1 MMSMRRRQASDSPE
15 RLLVDGVK
23 ALGLQLPEEAMAR
36 LLHYVEELSKWNSA
50 FNLTAVRAQD
60 AMVTRHLLD
69 SLAALP
75 AVEQSLAEVAMQT
88 SEASVRPKNLIDIG
102 SGAGLPAIPFAIAH
116 PEWSVFALDSNG
128 KKARFMRHAQRILR
142 IENLQVIEERSEMYQ
157 PEARFDIVI
166 SRAFASLVDFLR
178 LTAHL
183 GRPDSQWLAMKGR
196 LDSEEVKAV
205 PKEFSVVRIAPLTV
219 PGLAEARHL
228 VILGRRGPDPDRSR

>member
-1 MMSMRRRQASDSPE
+1 MMSARRRHASESPE
-15 RLLVDGVK
+15 RLLTTGVQT
-23 ALGLQLPEEAMAR
+23 LGLQVPDGAMER

-50 FNLTAVRAQD
+50 FNLTAVRAPD

-75 AVEQSLAEVAMQT
+75 ATEQALAEVAMHT
-88 SEASVRPKNLIDIG
+88 SDQVVRPKSLIDIG

-128 KKARFMRHAQRILR
+128 KKARFMRHAQRSLR
-142 IENLQVIEERSEMYQ
+142 LENLQVIEARCEAYQ
-157 PEARFDIVI
+157 PEARFDVVI
-166 SRAFASLVDFLR
+166 SRAFAAMLDFLR

-196 LDSEEVKAV
+196 LDNDELKAV
-205 PKEFSVVRIAPLTV
+205 PKEFSVVRIVPLSV

-228 VILGRRGPDPDRSR
+228 VTAGRRGPDSERS